1 MKKTTLLFLFAMIS
15 ILTKAH
21 SPRGASF
28 YWTCAFTD
36 YLRVYKNTLYTPDSP
51 LLPGP
56 KKLAKKI
63 ALKKCEK
70 ASPVN
75 PSKCKFLY
83 CVKGKEE
90 LGKKIDYLSYLDNS
104 SDLSNNCQE

>member
-1 MKKTTLLFLFAMIS
+1 MKTVVFFFAFAIIS
-15 ILTKAH
+15 STINAKSLSA
-21 SPRGASF
+21 PSF